1 MGIIAGATIAAGATV
16 YGSSQQA
23 SAAKKAAAA
32 SAANRV
38 GPVDL
43 QEEQTK
49 ALDGNLANQ
58 KKINTL
64 VSSTNAFDQSQATS
78 MMEQAI
84 PGFSAL
90 QSKLMTTTNDLL
102 TNPYDLPKDV
112 QTNLERLA
120 AERGVSAGTRGTFN
134 EFSLLRDL
142 GVNSL
147 QYGQSRINQAGGL
160 AGIISSIAPKANVM
174 SPLSF
179 YNTPAQ
185 YIQNQQMNNANDQ
198 AVRQGAINA
207 ELAATNYQNAGIAN
221 AITGL
226 AGVAGSVDWSKLG
239 GSQQEATSQQAATGK
254 YNLHPA
260 SPTAIQ
266 DAIRA
271 HNTVGW

>member
-1 MGIIAGATIAAGATV
+1 MPIVAAVIAAGATA
-16 YGSSQQA
+16 YSSSQQ
-23 SAAKKAAAA
+23 SKAAKKAAAA

-38 GPVDL
+38 APVDL

-49 ALDGNLANQ
+49 AIEGNIANQ
-58 KKINTL
+58 AKIESL
-64 VSSTNAFDQSQATS
+64 VSSTNAFNQSQATS

-90 QSKLMTTTNDLL
+90 QSKLMATTNDLL

-179 YNTPAQ
+179 YNTPQQ

-207 ELAATNYQNAGIAN
+207 NLAAANYQNAGIAN

-226 AGVAGSVDWSKLG
+226 AGVAGSVNWSALG
-239 GSQQEATSQQAATGK
+239 GSQKTAKVNYELGSFFGDLDKTSTTM
-254 YNLHPA
+254 NP
-260 SPTAIQ
+260 
-266 DAIRA
+266 
-271 HNTVGW
+271 

>member
-1 MGIIAGATIAAGATV
+1 MSSVAVIAATAVAGSAV
-16 YGSSQQA
+16 YSSSQQA
-23 SAAKKAAAA
+23 SAIKKAAA
-32 SAANRV
+32 NRV
-38 GPVDL
+38 QPVDL

-49 ALDGNLANQ
+49 AIEGNLANQ
-58 KKINTL
+58 AKIESL
-64 VSSTNAFDQSQATS
+64 VSSTNTFDQSQANS

-90 QSKLMTTTNDLL
+90 QSKLMSTTNDLL

-185 YIQNQQMNNANDQ
+185 YAANQATTNANNQ
-198 AVRQGAINA
+198 ATTQSAINA
-207 ELAATNYQNAGIAN
+207 NLAATNYQTAGIAN

-226 AGVAGSVDWSKLG
+226 AGTMGSVNWGAMG
-239 GSQQEATSQQAATGK
+239 GSQQAAKVNYELGSFFGDLDKKSTTL
-254 YNLHPA
+254 N
-260 SPTAIQ
+260 
-266 DAIRA
+266 R
-271 HNTVGW
+271 

>member
-23 SAAKKAAAA
+23 SATKKAAAA

-120 AERGVSAGTRGTFN
+120 AERGISAGTRGTFN

-179 YNTPAQ
+179 YNTPQQ
-185 YIQNQQMNNANDQ
+185 YAANQQLTNANNQ
-198 AVRQGAINA
+198 ATTQGAINA
-207 ELAATNYQNAGIAN
+207 NAAATNYQNAGIAN

-226 AGVAGSVDWSKLG
+226 AGVAGSVDWSKIG
-239 GSQQEATSQQAATGK
+239 GSKGGLSNNSTAYPYIQPTTANTGTIN
-254 YNLHPA
+254 Y
-260 SPTAIQ
+260 S
-266 DAIRA
+266 
-271 HNTVGW
+271 

>member
-90 QSKLMTTTNDLL
+90 QGKLMATTNDLL
-102 TNPYDLPKDV
+102 TNPYELPKDV

-120 AERGVSAGTRGTFN
+120 SERGVSAGTRGTFN

-147 QYGQSRINQAGGL
+147 QYGQSRINQAGSL
-160 AGIISSIAPKANVM
+160 AGIISSIAPKGNVM

-185 YIQNQQMNNANDQ
+185 YAANQQLTNANNQ
-198 AVRQGAINA
+198 ATTQGAINA
-207 ELAATNYQNAGIAN
+207 NLAAANYQNAGITN

-226 AGVAGSVDWSKLG
+226 AGVAGSADWSELGGGSVDWSKLG
-239 GSQQEATSQQAATGK
+239 GSSRQESSTG
-254 YNLHPA
+254 YLN
-260 SPTAIQ
+260 
-266 DAIRA
+266 
-271 HNTVGW
+271 G

>member
-1 MGIIAGATIAAGATV
+1 MSIVAAVIAAGATA
-16 YGSSQQA
+16 YSSSQQ
-23 SAAKKAAAA
+23 SKAAKKAAAA

-38 GPVDL
+38 QPVDL

-49 ALDGNLANQ
+49 AIEGNLANQ
-58 KKINTL
+58 AKIESL
-64 VSSTNAFDQSQATS
+64 VSSTNTFNQSQATS

-90 QSKLMTTTNDLL
+90 QSKLMATTNDLL

-179 YNTPAQ
+179 YNTPQQ
-185 YIQNQQMNNANDQ
+185 YAANQQLTNANNQ
-198 AVRQGAINA
+198 AVAQGAINA
-207 ELAATNYQNAGIAN
+207 NLAATNYQNAGIAN

-226 AGVAGSVDWSKLG
+226 AGVAGSVDWGKLG
-239 GSQQEATSQQAATGK
+239 GSQQAATGK
-254 YNLHPA
+254 YNLYPA

-271 HNTVGW
+271 NNTVGW

>member
-1 MGIIAGATIAAGATV
+1 MSMGIIAGVVGVAGTA
-16 YGSSQQA
+16 YGAYSQGQ
-23 SAAKKAAAA
+23 AAKNAAKA
-32 SAANRV
+32 SAANQV
-38 GPVDL
+38 APVDL

-49 ALDGNLANQ
+49 AIEGNIANQ
-58 KKINTL
+58 AKIESL
-64 VSSTNAFDQSQATS
+64 VSSTNAFNQSQATS
-78 MMEQAI
+78 MMESAI

-90 QSKLMTTTNDLL
+90 QSKLMATTNDLL

-112 QTNLERLA
+112 QANLERLA

-179 YNTPAQ
+179 YNTPQQ
-185 YIQNQQMNNANDQ
+185 YAANQQLTNANNQ
-198 AVRQGAINA
+198 AVAQGAINA
-207 ELAATNYQNAGIAN
+207 NLAATNYQNAGIAN

-239 GSQQEATSQQAATGK
+239 GSQKAANVNYQLGS
-254 YNLHPA
+254 YFGDL
-260 SPTAIQ
+260 
-266 DAIRA
+266 DAKSTTMVR
-271 HNTVGW
+271 

>member
-1 MGIIAGATIAAGATV
+1 MSMGTIAGVVAVAGTT
-16 YGSSQQA
+16 YGAVSQA
-23 SAAKKAAAA
+23 SAAKKAAAL

-49 ALDGNLANQ
+49 AIEGNLANQ
-58 KKINTL
+58 AKIESL
-64 VSSTNAFDQSQATS
+64 VSSTNAFNQSQATS

-84 PGFSAL
+84 PGFTAL
-90 QSKLMTTTNDLL
+90 QSKLMATTNDLL

-185 YIQNQQMNNANDQ
+185 YAANQQLTNANNQ
-198 AVRQGAINA
+198 ATTQGAINA
-207 ELAATNYQNAGIAN
+207 NLAATNYQNAGIAN

-226 AGVAGSVDWSKLG
+226 AGVAGSVDWGKMS
-239 GSQQEATSQQAATGK
+239 GSQK
-254 YNLHPA
+254 
-260 SPTAIQ
+260 TANVNYELGSFFG
-266 DAIRA
+266 DLDKKSTTM
-271 HNTVGW
+271 NP

>member
-1 MGIIAGATIAAGATV
+1 MGIIAGVVGVAGTA
-16 YGSSQQA
+16 YGAYSQSQ
-23 SAAKKAAAA
+23 AAKKAASA
-32 SAANRV
+32 SAADQV
-38 GPVDL
+38 APVDL

-49 ALDGNLANQ
+49 AIEGNLANQ
-58 KKINTL
+58 AKIESL
-64 VSSTNAFDQSQATS
+64 VSSTNTFNQSQANS

-90 QSKLMTTTNDLL
+90 QSKLMSTTNDLL

-120 AERGVSAGTRGTFN
+120 AERGISAGTRGTFN

-185 YIQNQQMNNANDQ
+185 YAANQATTNANNQ
-198 AVRQGAINA
+198 ATTQSAINA
-207 ELAATNYQNAGIAN
+207 NLAATNYQTAGIAN

-226 AGVAGSVDWSKLG
+226 AGTMGSVNWGAMG
-239 GSQQEATSQQAATGK
+239 GSQQAATGK
-254 YNLHPA
+254 YNLYPA
-260 SPTAIQ
+260 SPDAAAQATA
-266 DAIRA
+266 AS
-271 HNTVGW
+271 NSVGW

>member
-1 MGIIAGATIAAGATV
+1 MGIIAGVANVVGVAGGL
-16 YGSSQQA
+16 YGAMSQA

-38 GPVDL
+38 QPVDL

-49 ALDGNLANQ
+49 AIEGNLANQ
-58 KKINTL
+58 AKIESL
-64 VSSTNAFDQSQATS
+64 VSSTNTFNQSQATS

-84 PGFSAL
+84 PGFTAL

-179 YNTPAQ
+179 YNTPQQ
-185 YIQNQQMNNANDQ
+185 YAANQQLTNANNQ
-198 AVRQGAINA
+198 ATTQGAINA
-207 ELAATNYQNAGIAN
+207 SLAATNYQNAGIVN

-226 AGVAGSVDWSKLG
+226 AGSVDWGKIG
-239 GSQQEATSQQAATGK
+239 GSQKAANVNYELGSFFGDLDKKSTTL
-254 YNLHPA
+254 NP
-260 SPTAIQ
+260 
-266 DAIRA
+266 
-271 HNTVGW
+271 

>member
-1 MGIIAGATIAAGATV
+1 MGAIAGVVGVVGSAYGAM
-16 YGSSQQA
+16 SQA
-23 SAAKKAAAA
+23 KAAKKAARA
-32 SAANRV
+32 SAANQV
-38 GPVDL
+38 APVDL
-43 QEEQTK
+43 QEEQAK
-49 ALDGNLANQ
+49 AVEGNLANQ
-58 KKINTL
+58 AKIESL
-64 VSSTNAFDQSQATS
+64 VSSTNAFNQSQATS

-90 QSKLMTTTNDLL
+90 QSKLMATTNDLL

-147 QYGQSRINQAGGL
+147 QYGQSRIRQAGGL

-179 YNTPAQ
+179 YNTPQQ
-185 YIQNQQMNNANDQ
+185 YIQNQQLTNANDQ

-207 ELAATNYQNAGIAN
+207 NLAATNYQNAGIAN

-226 AGVAGSVDWSKLG
+226 AGAAGSIDWGKMS
-239 GSQQEATSQQAATGK
+239 GSQKAAKVNYELGSFFGDLDKKSTTM
-254 YNLHPA
+254 NP
-260 SPTAIQ
+260 
-266 DAIRA
+266 
-271 HNTVGW
+271 

>member
-1 MGIIAGATIAAGATV
+1 MSMGIVAGTVAAAGTA
-16 YGSSQQA
+16 YGAYSQGQ
-23 SAAKKAAAA
+23 AAKKAARA

-38 GPVDL
+38 APVDL

-49 ALDGNLANQ
+49 AVDGNIANQ
-58 KKINTL
+58 AKIESL
-64 VSSTNAFDQSQATS
+64 VSSTNAFNQSQATS
-78 MMEQAI
+78 MMESAI

-90 QSKLMTTTNDLL
+90 QGKLMATTNDLL

-185 YIQNQQMNNANDQ
+185 YIQNQQMINANDQ

-226 AGVAGSVDWSKLG
+226 AGVAGSVDWGKMG
-239 GSQQEATSQQAATGK
+239 GSQKAANVNYELGSFFGDLDKKSTTL
-254 YNLHPA
+254 N
-260 SPTAIQ
+260 
-266 DAIRA
+266 R
-271 HNTVGW
+271 

>member
-1 MGIIAGATIAAGATV
+1 MGIVAGVVAVAGGA
-16 YGSSQQA
+16 YGAMSQA
-23 SAAKKAAAA
+23 SAAKKAARA

-38 GPVDL
+38 APIDL

-49 ALDGNLANQ
+49 AVDGNLANQ
-58 KKINTL
+58 AKIESL
-64 VSSTNAFDQSQATS
+64 VSSTNAFNQSQATS
-78 MMEQAI
+78 MMESAI

-90 QSKLMTTTNDLL
+90 QSKLMATTNDLL

-120 AERGVSAGTRGTFN
+120 AERGISAGTRGTFN

-147 QYGQSRINQAGGL
+147 QYGQSRISQAGGL
-160 AGIISSIAPKANVM
+160 ASLMASIAPKANVM

-179 YNTPAQ
+179 YNTPQQ
-185 YIQNQQMNNANDQ
+185 YISNQQMNNANDQ
-198 AVRQGAINA
+198 AVKQGAINA
-207 ELAATNYQNAGIAN
+207 ELAAANYQNAGIAN

-239 GSQQEATSQQAATGK
+239 GSQQAATGK
-254 YNLHPA
+254 YNLTPA
-260 SPTAIQ
+260 APNAVQQAQAGSASFW
-266 DAIRA
+266 
-271 HNTVGW
+271 G

>member
-1 MGIIAGATIAAGATV
+1 MPIVAAVVAAGATV
-16 YGSSQQA
+16 YSSSQQ
-23 SAAKKAAAA
+23 SKAAKAAAKA

-64 VSSTNAFDQSQATS
+64 VSSTNAFNQSQATS

-84 PGFSAL
+84 PGFTAL
-90 QSKLMTTTNDLL
+90 QGKLMTTTNDLL

-185 YIQNQQMNNANDQ
+185 YVANQQMNNANDQ
-198 AVRQGAINA
+198 AVKQGAINA
-207 ELAATNYQNAGIAN
+207 ELAAANYQNAGIAN

-226 AGVAGSVDWSKLG
+226 AGVAGSVDWSKMSG
-239 GSQQEATSQQAATGK
+239 GAK
-254 YNLHPA
+254 
-260 SPTAIQ
+260 
-266 DAIRA
+266 
-271 HNTVGW
+271 

>member
-23 SAAKKAAAA
+23 SATKKAAAA

-90 QSKLMTTTNDLL
+90 QGKLMATTNDLL
-102 TNPYDLPKDV
+102 TNPYELPKDV

-120 AERGVSAGTRGTFN
+120 SERGVSAGTRGTFN

-160 AGIISSIAPKANVM
+160 AGIISSIAPRANVM

-185 YIQNQQMNNANDQ
+185 YAANQQLTNANNQ
-198 AVRQGAINA
+198 ATTQGAINA
-207 ELAATNYQNAGIAN
+207 NLAAANYQNAGITN

-226 AGVAGSVDWSKLG
+226 AGSVDWSKLG
-239 GSQQEATSQQAATGK
+239 GSQKAAKVNYELGSFFGD
-254 YNLHPA
+254 L
-260 SPTAIQ
+260 
-266 DAIRA
+266 DAKSTTMNR
-271 HNTVGW
+271 

>member
-1 MGIIAGATIAAGATV
+1 MPIVAAVVAAGATV
-16 YGSSQQA
+16 YSSSQQ
-23 SAAKKAAAA
+23 SKAAKAAAKA
-32 SAANRV
+32 SAANTV
-38 GPVDL
+38 APVDL
-43 QEEQTK
+43 QEEQRK
-49 ALDGNLANQ
+49 AIEGNIANQ
-58 KKINTL
+58 AQIEKLTGDTNTF
-64 VSSTNAFDQSQATS
+64 NQSQATS

-84 PGFSAL
+84 PGFTAL
-90 QSKLMTTTNDLL
+90 QGKLMATTNDLL

-147 QYGQSRINQAGGL
+147 QYGQSRINQAGSL

-185 YIQNQQMNNANDQ
+185 YAANQQLTNANDQ
-198 AVRQGAINA
+198 AVKQGAINA
-207 ELAATNYQNAGIAN
+207 NLAATNYQNAGIAN

-226 AGVAGSVDWSKLG
+226 AGVAGSVDWGKMG
-239 GSQQEATSQQAATGK
+239 GGAK
-254 YNLHPA
+254 
-260 SPTAIQ
+260 
-266 DAIRA
+266 
-271 HNTVGW
+271 

>member
-1 MGIIAGATIAAGATV
+1 MPIVAAVIAAGATA
-16 YGSSQQA
+16 YSSSQQA

-38 GPVDL
+38 QPVDL

-49 ALDGNLANQ
+49 AIEGNLANQ
-58 KKINTL
+58 AKIESL
-64 VSSTNAFDQSQATS
+64 VSSTNAFNQSQATS

-90 QSKLMTTTNDLL
+90 QSKLMATTNDLL

-147 QYGQSRINQAGGL
+147 QYGQSRITQAGRL

-185 YIQNQQMNNANDQ
+185 YVANQQMNNANDQ

-207 ELAATNYQNAGIAN
+207 NLAATNYQNAGIAN

-226 AGVAGSVDWSKLG
+226 AGVMGSVDWGKLG
-239 GSQQEATSQQAATGK
+239 GSQKAANVNYELGSFFGDLDKKSTTM
-254 YNLHPA
+254 N
-260 SPTAIQ
+260 
-266 DAIRA
+266 R
-271 HNTVGW
+271 

>member
-90 QSKLMTTTNDLL
+90 QGKLMATTNDLL

-160 AGIISSIAPKANVM
+160 AGIISSIAPTANVM

-179 YNTPAQ
+179 YNTPQQ
-185 YIQNQQMNNANDQ
+185 YAANQQLTNANNQ
-198 AVRQGAINA
+198 ATTQGAINA
-207 ELAATNYQNAGIAN
+207 NLAATNYQNAGIAN

-226 AGVAGSVDWSKLG
+226 AGVAGSVDWSKMG
-239 GSQQEATSQQAATGK
+239 GSQKAANVN
-254 YNLHPA
+254 YELSSFFENLDKK
-260 SPTAIQ
+260 STTLN
-266 DAIRA
+266 R
-271 HNTVGW
+271 

>member
-1 MGIIAGATIAAGATV
+1 MGIVAGVTMVAGST
-16 YGSSQQA
+16 YGAVSQA
-23 SAAKKAAAA
+23 KAAKDAAKA

-38 GPVDL
+38 APVDL
-43 QEEQTK
+43 QEEQAK
-49 ALDGNLANQ
+49 AIEGNIANQ
-58 KKINTL
+58 AKIESL
-64 VSSTNAFDQSQATS
+64 VSSTNAFNQSQATS

-90 QSKLMTTTNDLL
+90 QSKLMATTNDLL

-179 YNTPAQ
+179 YNTPQQ

-207 ELAATNYQNAGIAN
+207 NLAAANYQNAGIAN

-226 AGVAGSVDWSKLG
+226 AGVAGSVDWGKLG
-239 GSQQEATSQQAATGK
+239 GSQQAATGK
-254 YNLHPA
+254 YNITPA
-260 SPTAIQ
+260 APNAVQ
-266 DAIRA
+266 QAQAGYNDFW
-271 HNTVGW
+271 G

>member
-23 SAAKKAAAA
+23 SATKKAAAA

-90 QSKLMTTTNDLL
+90 QGKLMATTNDLL

-179 YNTPAQ
+179 YNTPQQ
-185 YIQNQQMNNANDQ
+185 YAANQQLTNANNQ
-198 AVRQGAINA
+198 ATTQGAINA
-207 ELAATNYQNAGIAN
+207 NLAATNYQNAGIAN

-226 AGVAGSVDWSKLG
+226 AGVAGSVDWSKIG
-239 GSQQEATSQQAATGK
+239 GLSNNSTAYPYIQPTTANTGTIN
-254 YNLHPA
+254 Y
-260 SPTAIQ
+260 S
-266 DAIRA
+266 
-271 HNTVGW
+271 

>member
-1 MGIIAGATIAAGATV
+1 MGIIAGVVGVAGTA
-16 YGSSQQA
+16 YGAMSQA
-23 SAAKKAAAA
+23 SAAKKAAKA

-38 GPVDL
+38 APVDL
-43 QEEQTK
+43 QEEQAK
-49 ALDGNLANQ
+49 AVEGNIANQ
-58 KKINTL
+58 AKIESL
-64 VSSTNAFDQSQATS
+64 VSSTNAFNQSQATS
-78 MMEQAI
+78 MMESAI

-90 QSKLMTTTNDLL
+90 QSKLMATTNDLL

-185 YIQNQQMNNANDQ
+185 YAANQATTNANNQ
-198 AVRQGAINA
+198 ATTQGAINA
-207 ELAATNYQNAGIAN
+207 NLAATNYQTAGIAN

-226 AGVAGSVDWSKLG
+226 AGTMGSVNWGAMG
-239 GSQQEATSQQAATGK
+239 GSQQAAKVNYELGSFFGDLDKKSTTL
-254 YNLHPA
+254 N
-260 SPTAIQ
+260 
-266 DAIRA
+266 R
-271 HNTVGW
+271 

>member
-1 MGIIAGATIAAGATV
+1 MGIIAGVVGVAGTA
-16 YGSSQQA
+16 YGAMSQ
-23 SAAKKAAAA
+23 SKAAKNAAKA
-32 SAANRV
+32 SAANQV
-38 GPVDL
+38 APVDL

-49 ALDGNLANQ
+49 AIEGNLANQ
-58 KKINTL
+58 AKIEGL
-64 VSSTNAFDQSQATS
+64 VSSTNAFNQSQATS
-78 MMEQAI
+78 MMESAI

-134 EFSLLRDL
+134 EFSLIRDI

-185 YIQNQQMNNANDQ
+185 YVANQQMNNANDQ
-198 AVRQGAINA
+198 AVKQGAINA
-207 ELAATNYQNAGIAN
+207 ELAAANYQNAGIAN

-226 AGVAGSVDWSKLG
+226 AGVAGSVDWGRLG
-239 GSQQEATSQQAATGK
+239 GSQQAATGK
-254 YNLHPA
+254 YNLYPA

-266 DAIRA
+266 DASRA
-271 HNTVGW
+271 NNTVGW